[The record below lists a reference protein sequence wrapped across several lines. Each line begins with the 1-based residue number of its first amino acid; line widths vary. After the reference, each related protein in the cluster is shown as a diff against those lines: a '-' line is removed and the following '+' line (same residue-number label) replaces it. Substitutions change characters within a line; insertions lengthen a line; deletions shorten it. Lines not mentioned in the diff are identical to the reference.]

1 MNICVF
7 THTYPRFPGDPVA
20 PFMQDFCKG
29 LAQQG
34 QNVFVLAPYDKLFSL
49 KQNTVRNLK
58 VKLYK
63 YIFSK
68 RFHTLGYSRTLIGD
82 QRFKPSVFFL
92 APFMLLFSFFSL
104 LFLVRKEKIQVI
116 SAHWIIPN
124 GFIAALVS
132 KITNIPLVVTV
143 PGSDVYLGKNNFLF
157 RWMTKIAASQAK
169 VIVSNSLRYLDEL
182 SMLGVNSKKFAEIP
196 YGVNVNNF
204 TNIRTQRNS
213 MRNKLNLSPSDRI
226 ILTVGRLVEKK
237 GFAYLIKAMSIVGKK
252 EKSAKL
258 VIIGDGT
265 EKKSLT
271 QLAKILKIE
280 DKILF
285 LGKVNHID
293 LPKYY
298 ALADIYASASIKDKY
313 GNLESHTVAL
323 FEAIASGLPIVAT
336 KLAVSKK
343 YVIDGKNGYRV
354 NDSDAQNIALGIIKI
369 IRAGDNIS
377 SMVKASASLAKK
389 YLSYQY
395 CTKEYVKIFN
405 RFPLPKARS

>member
-213 MRNKLNLSPSDRI
+213 MRNKLNLSPSDRPNSST
-226 ILTVGRLVEKK
+226 LRPGVRWFHPTVSWPRKNAKRL
-237 GFAYLIKAMSIVGKK
+237 
-252 EKSAKL
+252 
-258 VIIGDGT
+258 
-265 EKKSLT
+265 
-271 QLAKILKIE
+271 
-280 DKILF
+280 
-285 LGKVNHID
+285 
-293 LPKYY
+293 
-298 ALADIYASASIKDKY
+298 
-313 GNLESHTVAL
+313 
-323 FEAIASGLPIVAT
+323 SGA
-336 KLAVSKK
+336 
-343 YVIDGKNGYRV
+343 
-354 NDSDAQNIALGIIKI
+354 
-369 IRAGDNIS
+369 
-377 SMVKASASLAKK
+377 
-389 YLSYQY
+389 
-395 CTKEYVKIFN
+395 
-405 RFPLPKARS
+405 